1 MSRPPEA
8 FRPRLARFRVLV
20 AAAACVA
27 AVAVPASGRASA
39 SASEPFPGS
48 TRSHYLGG
56 TGTGALRAA
65 GLRDAT
71 DAATA
76 GILDALVVLGAGESV
91 DDRHVRM
98 PGSGHRASYDD
109 LRRAVVAY
117 GRGWRQAARAP
128 ALTLVVMAAAHG
140 ARVGRPAGVEWAR
153 LVSRIAAA
161 LPGVDVRGGLDVGG
175 EWASGGGA
183 RGGGA

>member
-8 FRPRLARFRVLV
+8 FRPSLARFRVLV

-27 AVAVPASGRASA
+27 AVAASASGRTSA

-56 TGTGALRAA
+56 TGPGALHAA

-76 GILDALVVLGAGESV
+76 GVLDALVVLGAGESV
-91 DDRHVRM
+91 DDGHVRM
-98 PGSGHRASYDD
+98 PGSGRRASYDD

-117 GRGWRQAARAP
+117 GRAWKRVAGAP
-128 ALTLVVMAAAHG
+128 ARTLVGMAAAHG
-140 ARVGRPAGVEWAR
+140 ARVERPAGDEWGR
-153 LVSRIAAA
+153 LVSRISAA
-161 LPGVDVRGGLDVGG
+161 LPGVEVRGGLDVEVEWGSAAGG
-175 EWASGGGA
+175 PG
-183 RGGGA
+183 RV